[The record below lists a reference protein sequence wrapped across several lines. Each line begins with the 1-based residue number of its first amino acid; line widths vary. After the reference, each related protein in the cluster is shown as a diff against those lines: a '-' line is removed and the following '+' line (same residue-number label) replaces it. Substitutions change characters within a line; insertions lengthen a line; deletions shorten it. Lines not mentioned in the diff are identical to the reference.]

1 MPTNA
6 NARGRQ
12 AAAAQTEQEEM
23 EKSFNDSVLNA
34 IEAAAGGLQ
43 GDSFSLDEALTQAG
57 KEQSFFNPTLS
68 QYREGMILN
77 TDESVCKIKK
87 TPVGNGGREAWVI
100 VCPCGHRE
108 GADIVYDKAFNFYP
122 STLRK
127 TIQVTDENGDAVLDE
142 NKQPKVVSADN
153 AVFQAAQACTTPK
166 ELINY
171 AMNKVFEVGPIKR
184 DFGPSVFVKMADN
197 SNKAT
202 SHKLTSAPSFTI
214 IG

>member
-1 MPTNA
+1 MATRNAA
-6 NARGRQ
+6 NAARQ
-12 AAAAQTEQEEM
+12 NEQEEM
-23 EKSFNDSVLNA
+23 EKSFSDSVLNA
-34 IEAAAGGLQ
+34 IEAAAGGLK
-43 GDSFSLDEALTQAG
+43 GDSFSFEEALTKASG
-57 KEQSFFNPTLS
+57 EQSFFNPTLS
-68 QYREGMILN
+68 QYKEGMILN

-87 TPVGNGGREAWVI
+87 TPVVSGGREAWVI

-153 AVFQAAQACTTPK
+153 AVFQAAQACDGPK
-166 ELINY
+166 ALLNY
-171 AMNKVFEVGPIKR
+171 AMNKVFEVGTIKR
-184 DFGPSVFVKMADN
+184 DFGPSVFVKMADG

-202 SHKLTSAPSFTI
+202 SHKLTSVPSFSI

>member
-1 MPTNA
+1 MTNA
-6 NARGRQ
+6 KNAARQ
-12 AAAAQTEQEEM
+12 NQSEQEEM

-34 IEAAAGGLQ
+34 IESAAGGLH
-43 GDSFSLDEALTQAG
+43 GDSFSLEEALAQAG

-68 QYREGMILN
+68 QYKEGMILN

-87 TPVGNGGREAWVI
+87 VPVGTGTREAWVI

-127 TIQVTDENGDAVLDE
+127 TIQKTDENGDAVLDE
-142 NKQPKVVSADN
+142 NKQPIVISADN
-153 AVFQAAQACTTPK
+153 AVFQAAQACDGPK
-166 ELINY
+166 ALLTY
-171 AMNKVFEVGPIKR
+171 AMNKVFEVGKIKR

>member
-1 MPTNA
+1 MATRNA
-6 NARGRQ
+6 ARQ
-12 AAAAQTEQEEM
+12 NEQEEM
-23 EKSFNDSVLNA
+23 EKSFSNSVLDA
-34 IEAAAGGLQ
+34 IESAAGGLK
-43 GDSFSLDEALTQAG
+43 GDSFSLEEALTKASG
-57 KEQSFFNPTLS
+57 EQSFFNPTLS
-68 QYREGMILN
+68 QYKEGMILN

-87 TPVGNGGREAWVI
+87 TPVGGSRDAWVI

-108 GADIVYDKAFNFYP
+108 GAEIVYDKAFNFYP

-171 AMNKVFEVGPIKR
+171 AMNKVFEVGTIKR
-184 DFGPSVFVKMADN
+184 DFGPSVFVKMADG

-202 SHKLTSAPSFTI
+202 SHKLTSAPSFSI

>member
-1 MPTNA
+1 MPTNV

-12 AAAAQTEQEEM
+12 AAAQNEQEEM
-23 EKSFNDSVLNA
+23 EKSFSDSVLDA
-34 IEAAAGGLQ
+34 IEAAAGGLN
-43 GDSFSLDEALTQAG
+43 GNLFSFEEALNQAG

-68 QYREGMILN
+68 QYKEGMILN

-87 TPVGNGGREAWVI
+87 VSVGTGTREAWVI

-108 GADIVYDKAFNFYP
+108 GSEIVYDKAFNFYP

-142 NKQPKVVSADN
+142 NKQPKIVSADN
-153 AVFQAAQACTTPK
+153 AVFQAAQACDGPK
-166 ELINY
+166 ALLNY
-171 AMNKVFEVGPIKR
+171 AMNKVFEVGKIKR

-202 SHKLTSAPSFTI
+202 SHKLTSAPSFSI

>member
-1 MPTNA
+1 MATRNA
-6 NARGRQ
+6 ARQ
-12 AAAAQTEQEEM
+12 NEQEEM
-23 EKSFNDSVLNA
+23 EKSFNDSVLDA
-34 IEAAAGGLQ
+34 IEVAAGGLK
-43 GDSFSLDEALTQAG
+43 GDSFSLEEALTKASG
-57 KEQSFFNPTLS
+57 EQSFFNPTLS
-68 QYREGMILN
+68 QYKEGMILN

-87 TPVGNGGREAWVI
+87 TPVGTGTREAWVI

-108 GADIVYDKAFNFYP
+108 GSEIVYDKAFNFYP

-171 AMNKVFEVGPIKR
+171 AMNKVFEIGSIKR
-184 DFGPSVFVKMADN
+184 DFGPSVFVKMADG

-202 SHKLTSAPSFTI
+202 SHKLTSAPSFSI

>member
-1 MPTNA
+1 MSTRNA
-6 NARGRQ
+6 ARN
-12 AAAAQTEQEEM
+12 EQEEM
-23 EKSFNDSVLNA
+23 EKSFSSSVLDA
-34 IEAAAGGLQ
+34 IESAAGGLK
-43 GDSFSLDEALTQAG
+43 GDSFSLEEALTKAG
-57 KEQSFFNPTLS
+57 GEQSFFNPTLS
-68 QYREGMILN
+68 QYKEGMILN
-77 TDESVCKIKK
+77 TDESVGKIKK
-87 TPVGNGGREAWVI
+87 TPVGNGGRDAWVI

-108 GADIVYDKAFNFYP
+108 GSEIVYDKAFNFYP

-171 AMNKVFEVGPIKR
+171 AMNKVFEVGSIKR
-184 DFGPSVFVKMADN
+184 DFGPSVFVKMADG

-202 SHKLTSAPSFTI
+202 SHKLTSAPSFSI
-214 IG
+214 IEG